1 MGEMWTNAEAGGG
14 YNNKNRTKS
23 KRKKKI
29 LRFGYEREPH
39 ENVERVEKAT
49 LHTTNGFVEHFCSS
63 PSIFYLP
70 MYGWIV
76 HMIRLR
82 QKYNAHYMNIHMWM
96 RNSHVFVSVYIFV
109 KSVWW
114 WEWFIFWCALRIYIL
129 YWFRTTHEVVNHITH
144 AQADWPLHNTLIFI
158 WTMRINNQWIA
169 PTECMDRAM
178 DKGRK

>member
-14 YNNKNRTKS
+14 HNNKNRTKS
-23 KRKKKI
+23 KRKRI

-63 PSIFYLP
+63 PSIFHLP

-82 QKYNAHYMNIHMWM
+82 QKYNAHTIWIYICKWDILLCLF
-96 RNSHVFVSVYIFV
+96 RCIFLSRVFGGEDDLFFDAHWEYTVYIDFAQRM
-109 KSVWW
+109 KSSITSHMLRLIGRCITLSFSF
-114 WEWFIFWCALRIYIL
+114 EPCA
-129 YWFRTTHEVVNHITH
+129 
-144 AQADWPLHNTLIFI
+144 
-158 WTMRINNQWIA
+158 
-169 PTECMDRAM
+169 
-178 DKGRK
+178 